1 MTLTA
6 EQVGAKAAAPC
17 PELAISVVCLDQTRI
32 GSHVEALYGLGVT
45 RLHVDLVEP
54 AFGGGLGLPL
64 ETISDLRDACD
75 LPIDVHI
82 MLVDPAAAVREAAAR
97 GATTVTVHQRSLTGA
112 ADGTGAALRDAAARG
127 TAVGLAVDPG
137 ETISRALVHD
147 LRPHRLTVMSVEPGG
162 AGRPFRPETRATVA
176 AASALR
182 DSGAIREIEVDGAM
196 GPATAPGMT
205 EAGADLLV
213 LGSTV
218 FPHRSPRLNR
228 LAELRTALAAQP
240 RPYPA

>member
-6 EQVGAKAAAPC
+6 EQVGAVDAAPC

-32 GSHVEALYGLGVT
+32 GSHVEALHGLGVT

-64 ETISDLRDACD
+64 ETISDLRDACE

-82 MLVDPAAAVREAAAR
+82 MLVDPAAAVREASAR
-97 GATTVTVHQRSLTGA
+97 GATTVTVHQRSLSEETR
-112 ADGTGAALRDAAARG
+112 AALGDAAGRG

-137 ETISRALVHD
+137 ETISRALVRD
-147 LRPHRLTVMSVEPGG
+147 LTPDRLTVMSVEPGG
-162 AGRPFRPETRATVA
+162 AGRPFRPESRATVA
-176 AASALR
+176 AAAALR
-182 DSGAIREIEVDGAM
+182 DTGVIREVEVDGAM

-205 EAGADLLV
+205 AAGADLLV

-228 LAELRTALAAQP
+228 LGELRTALAARA
-240 RPYPA
+240 RPHPA